1 MTRKRRRLYLLLA
14 CAVGVGSASALA
26 LSAFQSSLTFFVTPT
41 QIAQKDPPPGQV
53 LRLGGLVQQGSVR
66 HVMDGTEPEALFR
79 VTDGK
84 SSVTVDYVGVLPD
97 LFREGQGIVA
107 ISSIRPNGT
116 FRASEVLAKHDSDY
130 MPKEVVAAL
139 KKSGHWNPAAGQ
151 PPPAATWW
159 DKSKFKPVDAMRQA
173 AGTGRTGG

>member
-26 LSAFQSSLTFFVTPT
+26 LTAFQSSLTFFVTPT
-41 QIAQKDPPPGQV
+41 QIATDHPPPGHV
-53 LRLGGLVQQGSVR
+53 LRLGGMVQRGSVQHLLTR
-66 HVMDGTEPEALFR
+66 GKPEVIFR
-79 VTDGK
+79 VTDG
-84 SSVTVDYVGVLPD
+84 SSAVTVDYVGVLPD

-107 ISSIRPNGT
+107 IGAIAPGGT

-139 KKSGHWNPAAGQ
+139 KKSGHWNPNQGA

-159 DKSKFKPVDAMRQA
+159 DKTRFTPA
-173 AGTGRTGG
+173 AAARPRATGG

>member
-41 QIAQKDPPPGQV
+41 QIVQKDPPPGQV

-66 HVMDGTEPEALFR
+66 HAMHGTEPEAIFR
-79 VTDGK
+79 VTDGR
-84 SSVTVDYVGVLPD
+84 SAVTVDYVGVLPD

-107 ISSIRPNGT
+107 IGSIAPGGT
-116 FRASEVLAKHDSDY
+116 FRATEVLAKHDSDY

-139 KKSGHWNPAAGQ
+139 KKSGHWQPAHGA

-159 DKSKFKPVDAMRQA
+159 DKTNFTPADTTAKRPAP
-173 AGTGRTGG
+173 GTTGG